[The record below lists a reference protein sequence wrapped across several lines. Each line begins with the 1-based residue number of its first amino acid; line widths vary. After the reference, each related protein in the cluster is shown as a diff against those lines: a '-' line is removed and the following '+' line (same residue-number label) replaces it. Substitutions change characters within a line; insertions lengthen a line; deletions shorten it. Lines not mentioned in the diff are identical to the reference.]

1 MESKEK
7 NTTLLL
13 KNRTA
18 LSLTG
23 VSDIISSDENSVYLD
38 TIDGGLIIEG
48 TELHIKSM
56 NIGNG
61 ELSLEGRID
70 SISYHDKVQASKN
83 GFWSRMFR

>member
-23 VSDIISSDENSVYLD
+23 VSDIISSDESSVYLD

-48 TELHIKSM
+48 TELHIISM
-56 NIGNG
+56 NTHI
-61 ELSLEGRID
+61 EMVEIYLVLMKMKRIFIMD
-70 SISYHDKVQASKN
+70 WPLV
-83 GFWSRMFR
+83 